1 MNLRQPVTPR
11 MALTVILVIIYAIA
25 MVALVVLAR
34 REAGLVRQVAQAEAA
49 AAQMSNDVQ
58 NSGPAL
64 QKTLADAKARQAE
77 LQSRVPTQVQA
88 GFFERVALDAQS
100 NAISDFRYQRKNEYQ
115 ETLQAGVYK
124 VSRFTIAGRGSAD
137 RLAAFLDGLQQ
148 GSGQTMLVENVAL
161 TEAGS
166 EWQMTA
172 EILVY
177 TWGG

>member
-1 MNLRQPVTPR
+1 MNLRQPVSPR
-11 MALTVILVIIYAIA
+11 MALTVILVIVYAVL

-34 REAGLVRQVAQAEAA
+34 REASLVSQVAQAEAA
-49 AAQMSNDVQ
+49 VAQMTSDVQ
-58 NSGPAL
+58 NSAPAL
-64 QKTLADAKARQAE
+64 QKLLTAAKQRQAE

-88 GFFERVALDAQS
+88 GFFERVALDAQA

-124 VSRFTIAGRGSAD
+124 VYRFTIAGRGSRE

-148 GSGQTMLVENVAL
+148 DSGQTMLIENVTVTA
-161 TEAGS
+161 AGA
-166 EWQMTA
+166 EWLLNA
-172 EILVY
+172 DILVY